1 MGTIKRVTR
10 PQRGPDVRPPAD
22 TGTASPPPAGDAAA
36 RWRDFLL
43 QFAVIVLACLWIYA
57 PVCDDT
63 WRWDPRFNQFVHRT
77 SPKQGDVPI
86 MRDGGGDWLWDDDQL
101 LTQNLTVQH
110 RVSPDPRVP
119 ADSWATFVKLWTSPE
134 GADYFP
140 LSYTALWMQWPF
152 FEMNSFGYQVTTIL
166 LHIAGALA
174 FWRLLHVM
182 KLPGAWLGGLLFAI
196 HPVCV
201 ESVAWVSEI
210 KNTLSQPLF
219 MLACAAFVQFDDQRD
234 EARAINSY
242 VLAVVL
248 FLFTMFAKTA
258 VVMFPVLILAYGW
271 WKHGFAVD
279 RRGVTVLLL
288 AGASLALTV
297 VPEMVWLKNLRD
309 GVSTWGL
316 WMTCGTIALLGPL
329 ASGAL
334 AATVISARGAGDA
347 GAGGGRKTLEQYT
360 LYALPFFWISAVLGL
375 ATCYFQWSRA
385 IGQEAIPVGGVASR
399 IATAGMAILFYLW
412 KAIWPFNLMTIYPKW
427 QVDPPQVWQFLPWP
441 ILIATG
447 WWLWKNRGTAE
458 QPTWQRHALFVLAYF
473 LLMLLPVLGFIT
485 ISYMRI
491 TWVADHF
498 LYTPMVGVIGLL
510 AAAIAAWYAKAQAS
524 ERPVALALGAVI
536 LAVLG
541 YSSFRYAHAWI
552 DEESLWPHTI
562 AGHPNPCHQGCGCWQ
577 AHNRLGAKKF
587 AKGDLE
593 AAHYHFQN
601 STRLRPDLGETHN
614 NLGTTHSA
622 RSQIAAQQGN
632 QEVAKRE
639 MNLAIEQ
646 FGEAHR
652 VTPYVPMIQIN
663 YANSLAAVGRFG
675 EAADQF
681 KQLLAKMPKE
691 AGLWNNY
698 GVSLFKN
705 GDTEKA
711 IAAFREALAIN
722 PNFKDAKE
730 SLAVATGE
738 KPAPPPPPPPVPGGQ
753 LQLQPPSSPTLG
765 PAPLGP
771 R

>member
-1 MGTIKRVTR
+1 MGTIRRVTR
-10 PQRGPDVRPPAD
+10 PQRGPDRRPAVD
-22 TGTASPPPAGDAAA
+22 VGTPETTPAGDSAA
-36 RWRDFLL
+36 RWRDFLF

-57 PVCDDT
+57 PVCNDN

-86 MRDGGGDWLWDDDQL
+86 VRDQGGDWLWDDDQL

-110 RVSPDPRVP
+110 RVTPDPRVP
-119 ADSWATFVKLWTSPE
+119 ADTWATLVKLWTSPE

-152 FEMNSFGYQVTTIL
+152 FGMNSFGYHVTTIL
-166 LHIAGALA
+166 LHIAGALL

-182 KLPGAWLGGLLFAI
+182 QVPGAWLGGLLFAI

-201 ESVAWVSEI
+201 ETVGWVSEI

-219 MLACAAFVQFDDQRD
+219 MLACTAFVQFDEERD
-234 EARAINSY
+234 GSRAAKFY

-258 VVMFPVLILAYGW
+258 VVMFPFLILAYGW
-271 WKHGFAVD
+271 WKHGFVVD
-279 RRGVTVLLL
+279 RRGVTTLLL

-297 VPEMVWLKNLRD
+297 VPEMVWLKALRD
-309 GVSTWGL
+309 GVSTWTI
-316 WMTCGTIALLGPL
+316 WTTCGVIALVGPL
-329 ASGAL
+329 ASVAL
-334 AATVISARGAGDA
+334 AIFAMAPQRAVGGSSEA
-347 GAGGGRKTLEQYT
+347 GGRKTLEQYT

-412 KAIWPFNLMTIYPKW
+412 KTIWPFNLLTIYPKW

-441 ILIATG
+441 MLIAAG
-447 WWLWKNRGTAE
+447 WWLWGNRGTAE
-458 QPTWQRHALFVLAYF
+458 KPTWQRHVLFVAAFF
-473 LLMLLPVLGFIT
+473 LLMLLPILGFIT

-498 LYTPMVGVIGLL
+498 LYTPMIAVLGLL
-510 AAAIAAWYAKAQAS
+510 AAAIATWYSRAQES
-524 ERPVALALGAVI
+524 ERPAALAVGAI
-536 LAVLG
+536 LLAVLG
-541 YSSFRYAHAWI
+541 YSSFRYAHAWV
-552 DEESLWPHTI
+552 DEEALWPHTI

-622 RSQIAAQQGN
+622 RSQMAAQQGN
-632 QEVAKRE
+632 QEAAKRE
-639 MNLAIEQ
+639 MDLAIEQ
-646 FGEAHR
+646 FREACR
-652 VTPYVPMIQIN
+652 VTPHVPATQVN
-663 YANSLAAVGRFG
+663 YANSLAAAGRFAD
-675 EAADQF
+675 AADQY
-681 KQLLAKMPKE
+681 KALLEKIPKE
-691 AGLWNNY
+691 AALWNNY
-698 GVSLFKN
+698 GVALFKQ
-705 GDTEKA
+705 GDNERA
-711 IAAFREALAIN
+711 IAAFRQALALN
-722 PNFKDAKE
+722 PNLKDAQE

-738 KPAPPPPPPPVPGGQ
+738 KAGPTPPPGGQ
-753 LQLQPPSSPTLG
+753 LQLQAPLSPTLG
-765 PAPLGP
+765 PAPLAP